1 MNLNHLKAF
10 VKVVELKNYQ
20 EVAKLIGVSQPA
32 VSQRMKALEDHFQT
46 KLISRTPQGIS
57 LTPQGEMFYKESKEI
72 LGKWERLEDYYLQA
86 QPTGNLTIG
95 ASTIP
100 SEYLLP
106 KLLKDFRSHYP
117 SVHFSMRVAGSRN
130 IQDLLLERKV
140 DLIVTGEPDRHEK
153 VQSIPFFEDH
163 LTLIMPRSTPE
174 DNLVVEDLFQ
184 YGWIVREQDS
194 DTKLTFEQALS
205 SKGFQVQNLHV
216 VGQVGS
222 SEAVIA
228 AVEAGLGISVVSSL
242 AAERA
247 ERYGRIKTAAI
258 IDLDISRNFFVS
270 CHKENQHLSTIDTFI
285 DFVTTEV

>member
-10 VKVVELKNYQ
+10 VKVAELKNYQ
-20 EVAKLIGVSQPA
+20 EVARLIGVSQPA

-57 LTPQGEMFYKESKEI
+57 LTPQGEMFYEESKEI
-72 LGKWERLEDYYLQA
+72 LVRWERMEAYYLQD
-86 QPTGNLTIG
+86 QPIGNLAIG

-106 KLLKDFRSHYP
+106 KLLKEFRSQYP
-117 SVHFSMRVAGSRN
+117 AVHFSMQVAGSRN
-130 IQDLLLERKV
+130 IQDLLLERQV
-140 DLIVTGEPDRHEK
+140 DLIVTGKPERHDQIE
-153 VQSIPFFEDH
+153 SIPFYKDQ
-163 LTLIMPRSTPE
+163 LTLIMPRSVTIN
-174 DNLVVEDLFQ
+174 NLKMKDLLQ
-184 YGWIVREQDS
+184 YDWIVREQHS
-194 DTKLTFEQALS
+194 DTKHTFEQALS
-205 SKGFQVQNLHV
+205 SRGFHVQDLHV

-228 AVEAGLGISVVSSL
+228 AVEAGLGVSVVSAL

-258 IDLDISRNFFVS
+258 NDLDISREFFVS
-270 CHKENQHLSTIDTFI
+270 CLKENQQFSTIATFV
-285 DFVTTEV
+285 DFVTREV

>member
-10 VKVVELKNYQ
+10 VKVAELKNYQ

-32 VSQRMKALEDHFQT
+32 VSQRIKALEDYFQT
-46 KLISRTPQGIS
+46 RLLSRTQQGIS
-57 LTPQGEMFYKESKEI
+57 LTSQGEMFYKESKEI
-72 LGKWERLEDYYLQA
+72 LDRWERMEDYYLQD
-86 QPTGNLTIG
+86 QPTGNLAIG

-106 KLLKDFRSHYP
+106 NLLKEFRRGYP
-117 SVHFSMRVAGSRN
+117 AVHFSMRVAGSRN

-140 DLIVTGEPDRHEK
+140 DLIVTGKPERHDQIE
-153 VQSIPFFEDH
+153 SIPFFEDH
-163 LTLIMPRSTPE
+163 LTLIMPRSETIN
-174 DNLVVEDLFQ
+174 NLEIKDLFQ
-184 YGWIVREQDS
+184 YDWIVRESYS
-194 DTKLTFEQALS
+194 DTRHTFEQALS
-205 SKGFQVQNLHV
+205 SKGFQVQELHV

-242 AAERA
+242 AADRA

-270 CHKENQHLSTIDTFI
+270 CLKENQHLSTIDTFI
-285 DFVTTEV
+285 DFVT